1 MYEYITCGSFFNKF
15 YTVLSRI
22 NFYCIAFQVQHNGY
36 YNKIPI
42 PETNTQCWQN
52 KWVSLT

>member
-1 MYEYITCGSFFNKF
+1 MMYEYITCGSFFNKF

-36 YNKIPI
+36 YNKYQFQKQIHNVDR
-42 PETNTQCWQN
+42 TNG
-52 KWVSLT
+52 